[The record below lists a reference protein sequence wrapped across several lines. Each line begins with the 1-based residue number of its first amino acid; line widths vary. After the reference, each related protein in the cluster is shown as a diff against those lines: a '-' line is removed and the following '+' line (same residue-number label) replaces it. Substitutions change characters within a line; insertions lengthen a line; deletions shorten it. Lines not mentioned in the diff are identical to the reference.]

1 MQERKKTNLFP
12 FENFAFFLSSF
23 LPHFGILLL
32 CLQRKVHS
40 HCLRGSSKSTQIEK
54 GMLSVAA
61 TRGTRRLR
69 HLLLPNLAQ
78 TRGLIIPSLADPRA
92 QEPFDVVVIGGGH
105 AGCEAAAAAAR
116 AGARTVLVTQKI
128 STIGEMSCNPSF
140 GGVGKGTLVREV
152 DALDGLVGRVADK
165 AGINFHVLN
174 ESKGPAAWVRIYAD
188 YPQLSCFRPA
198 FSPFHFSSV
207 EQGPRCQADRVLYKK
222 HMLEMLSSY
231 PNLDILE
238 AGVEDLTFQE
248 NSLNGI
254 PVVSGVM
261 LASGQVLATKKA
273 VITTGTFLS
282 GEIHIG
288 WILLF
293 SFSSSSQLD

>member
-1 MQERKKTNLFP
+1 M
-12 FENFAFFLSSF
+12 
-23 LPHFGILLL
+23 
-32 CLQRKVHS
+32 
-40 HCLRGSSKSTQIEK
+40 
-54 GMLSVAA
+54 
-61 TRGTRRLR
+61 
-69 HLLLPNLAQ
+69 
-78 TRGLIIPSLADPRA
+78 
-92 QEPFDVVVIGGGH
+92 
-105 AGCEAAAAAAR
+105 
-116 AGARTVLVTQKI
+116 
-128 STIGEMSCNPSF
+128 
-140 GGVGKGTLVREV
+140 
-152 DALDGLVGRVADK
+152 
-165 AGINFHVLN
+165 
-174 ESKGPAAWVRIYAD
+174 
-188 YPQLSCFRPA
+188 
-198 FSPFHFSSV
+198 